1 MVFAYYIQRLKGLAF
16 HKNGSGMHLKIHY
29 AWVVVFSAAIM
40 RLSASSFRTAS
51 SILIPRI
58 VETFGWS
65 YGMVGYGFAIQWI
78 ASGLFGPTAGW
89 IGDRLGYRNA
99 LLVGTAIFV
108 TGMVL
113 TSTMKSLLE
122 FYVYF
127 GIIVSLAMAIFQVPL
142 TVGVALWFKK
152 HLGIGMGIL
161 QSSQGLGPV
170 VAVPIVLYILT
181 FEQFG
186 LRGAFWMP
194 GIGGGVVLLLA
205 ITLYRNHPSDIN
217 VRPLGADPN
226 EPIEIPST
234 GSEAKIRSTV
244 FLRRAQKTNAFWNL
258 IGIHYWGCAGHAIIV
273 VWLASIAE
281 HNGLDAIQAASVFV
295 VMTIS
300 STITRFGSP
309 ILSDLLGSKLIM
321 ALCFVLQVLPI
332 IILLMASQLWMFYA
346 FAVLFGMGFGGEM
359 SSFPIINR
367 QYYKGAPVARTYG
380 WQMMGAGTGMAS
392 GAMIGGFLRDI
403 TGDFNATLFVSMAF
417 SSMGVIS
424 IILLPSTKKEQIPDW
439 ESYLPENPQAEISP

>member
-1 MVFAYYIQRLKGLAF
+1 MTSR
-16 HKNGSGMHLKIHY
+16 IHY

-89 IGDRLGYRNA
+89 IGDRLGFRRA
-99 LLVGTAIFV
+99 LLVGTVIFV
-108 TGMVL
+108 AGMVL
-113 TSTMKSLLE
+113 TSTMRTLWE
-122 FYVYF
+122 FYFYF
-127 GIIVSLAMAIFQVPL
+127 GIIVSLSMAIFQVPL
-142 TVGVALWFKK
+142 TVGVSVWFKK

-170 VAVPIVLYILT
+170 VAAPIVLYILS

-186 LRGAFWMP
+186 LRGAFWLP
-194 GIGGGVVLLLA
+194 GIGGGIVLLLA
-205 ITLYRNHPSDIN
+205 IMLYRNHPSDVN
-217 VRPLGADPN
+217 LRPLGADPD
-226 EPIEIPST
+226 EPIEVPST
-234 GSEAKIRSTV
+234 GNDAKIRSTV
-244 FLRRAQKTNAFWNL
+244 FLKRAQKTNAFLNL
-258 IGIHYWGCAGHAIIV
+258 IGIHFWGCAGHSIIV

-281 HNGLDAIQAASVFV
+281 HNGLSAVQAAAVFIVMSV
-295 VMTIS
+295 S
-300 STITRFGSP
+300 STLTRFGSP

-321 ALCFVLQVLPI
+321 GLCFLLQVLPI
-332 IILLMASQLWMFYA
+332 VILLLGPNLWMFYL
-346 FAVLFGMGFGGEM
+346 FAVLFGIGFGGEM

-392 GAMIGGFLRDI
+392 GAMIGGFLRDL
-403 TGDFNATLFVSMAF
+403 TGDFDATLIVSMAF
-417 SSMGVIS
+417 SLMGVIS
-424 IILLPSTKKEQIPDW
+424 IILLPSTKKEQVADW
-439 ESYLPENPQAEISP
+439 ETYLPESTSAKNPS